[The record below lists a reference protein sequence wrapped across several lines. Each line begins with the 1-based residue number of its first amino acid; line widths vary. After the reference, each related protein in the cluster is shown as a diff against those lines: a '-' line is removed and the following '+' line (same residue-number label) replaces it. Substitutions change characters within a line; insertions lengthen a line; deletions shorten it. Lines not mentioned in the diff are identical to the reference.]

1 MKRTLLLLIQLILP
15 VVLLISCKE
24 ENLINA
30 GSRPNANNP
39 NTPGTTTNPST
50 PNSTTKCYLK
60 SISGK
65 EDFGNYSSSFS
76 YNAKNLLEKEE
87 GDGQTTLCVYDA
99 SNRISKITH
108 TDGNAVEIFSYEY
121 DSKGNITKAKYTST
135 DALLDLPFQEFIYT
149 TNSKGQVEKVTAV
162 TSDEKIEFN
171 LEYDAKSNLKKIILN
186 ADKKETIL
194 ENVSFDDKSNIY
206 ANTGLS
212 KVNIPIIIIGS
223 VFGENL
229 SYFLNTN
236 NILSD
241 KTLSV
246 FSTNTTTYKYEY
258 TKDGFPSKM
267 SYIRKVDTDTE
278 KGEEAYSY
286 DCK

>member
-65 EDFGNYSSSFS
+65 EDFGNYSSNFS
-76 YNAKNLLEKEE
+76 YNAKNQLEKEE

-121 DSKGNITKAKYTST
+121 DSKGNLVSKTLSFDTAAMVFLYRYNDLGQLKTAVIYTSGEYLPLIYQVYEYDSTGKFTKA
-135 DALLDLPFQEFIYT
+135 
-149 TNSKGQVEKVTAV
+149 
-162 TSDEKIEFN
+162 
-171 LEYDAKSNLKKIILN
+171 LN
-186 ADKKETIL
+186 MRMGI
-194 ENVSFDDKSNIY
+194 
-206 ANTGLS
+206 
-212 KVNIPIIIIGS
+212 
-223 VFGENL
+223 GENL
-229 SYFLNTN
+229 TSL
-236 NILSD
+236 
-241 KTLSV
+241 V
-246 FSTNTTTYKYEY
+246 FGTRN
-258 TKDGFPSKM
+258 SKLL
-267 SYIRKVDTDTE
+267 Y
-278 KGEEAYSY
+278 
-286 DCK
+286 